1 MAAKPILVNE
11 IWRTVGTGADTYV
24 WDDVWLPTSPVRA
37 VKPRGAILD
46 KDLKVHHLIDFDMKK
61 WKVDLIENLIEAED
75 IPRILSLRISKS
87 GLTMDTA
94 GAIQIREAT

>member
-1 MAAKPILVNE
+1 M
-11 IWRTVGTGADTYV
+11 
-24 WDDVWLPTSPVRA
+24 
-37 VKPRGAILD
+37 
-46 KDLKVHHLIDFDMKK
+46 HHLIDFDTKK
-61 WKVDLIENLIEAED
+61 WKVDLIENLIEADD